1 MDLKRGIRM
10 NTKCLV
16 TFKTILEMGS
26 FQKAADKLG
35 YTQST
40 VTFQIRQLEEEF
52 SLKLFEKIGRHME
65 LTQAGREIMPYVD
78 MILQGTE
85 QIGNYGK
92 SLSEISGSL
101 KLAIPD
107 SILIYNMQPFIQA
120 FTHEAPN
127 VQLVIHSIQS
137 GEINQSVM
145 EGSADLG
152 INCEKDS
159 YPDTVIHQRLGSYQA
174 VLVASPFADRSQL
187 DFITPHQRKPFSLI
201 CNEPDGYYQ
210 LDMDKYLA
218 QKDIVLN
225 PHMKV
230 QSIEAVKRCVMNNLG
245 MAVVPTYSIGDEL
258 KNGSLI
264 PVKTELDEKIYHSF
278 YIYNRNKWISPQME
292 LAIRLLN
299 EYLGRK
305 DDEVYRIKDKKTG
318 AVSARDEISG
328 DHV

>member
-1 MDLKRGIRM
+1 M
-10 NTKCLV
+10 NTKSLV

-40 VTFQIRQLEEEF
+40 VTFQIKQLEEEL
-52 SLKLFEKIGRHME
+52 SLQLFEKIGRRME
-65 LTQAGREIMPYVD
+65 ITQAGKDIMPYID
-78 MILQGTE
+78 MILQGAE

-127 VQLVIHSIQS
+127 VQLIINSIQS

-145 EGSADLG
+145 DGTADIG

-159 YPDTVIHQRLGSYQA
+159 YPDTIIHKKLGYYRIL
-174 VLVASPFADRSQL
+174 LVASPFADSSQL
-187 DFITPHQRKPFSLI
+187 DFMTPHQRKPFSLI

-210 LDMDKYLA
+210 LEMDKYLA
-218 QKDIVLN
+218 EKDIVLN

-245 MAVVPTYSIGDEL
+245 IAVVPTYSIGEEL
-258 KNGSLI
+258 KNGSLL
-264 PVKTELDEKIYHSF
+264 PVKTELDEKIFNSIYLYHK
-278 YIYNRNKWISPQME
+278 NKWISPQME
-292 LAIRLLN
+292 LAIKLLK
-299 EYLGRK
+299 EKVGI
-305 DDEVYRIKDKKTG
+305 DSE
-318 AVSARDEISG
+318 
-328 DHV
+328 